1 MKSKH
6 LEKFWCN
13 IFKEVKCKAR
23 IHIILSYVSTYL
35 YLPVIAQI
43 FGGLSSI
50 LLFIFSVLSFFWFCF
65 TPSTLPF
72 FEWDILLFY
81 LLSLDQ
87 LIINSDAAN
96 ILKDLTSQN
105 TLTLGFLFFSFIF
118 ISWRLIYNIVMV
130 FVIHWHESA
139 MDLFWRQSGHCG
151 KRKTKQASI
160 GRPSP
165 GDAEAPREV

>member
-6 LEKFWCN
+6 LEKFWHN

-50 LLFIFSVLSFFWFCF
+50 LLFILSVLSFFWFCF

-118 ISWRLIYNIVMV
+118 Y
-130 FVIHWHESA
+130 
-139 MDLFWRQSGHCG
+139 
-151 KRKTKQASI
+151 
-160 GRPSP
+160 
-165 GDAEAPREV
+165 